1 MTNEDAW
8 EVYSYCQSN
17 QEAFAAIGIS
27 DKYRQACEVLENAG
41 IEEYYRDALYDSRD
55 FPHFDMG

>member
-1 MTNEDAW
+1 MTNEEAW

-27 DKYRQACEVLENAG
+27 DKYREACEVLENAE
-41 IEEYYRDALYDSRD
+41 IEEYDRVALHDSRD
-55 FPHFDMG
+55 CPHFDMG